1 MTPLRLVR
9 LAARL
14 RLRLLQLRRAVLLL
28 AIVPPM
34 VQWPAPPVAFPDS
47 GPPLAPPDVR
57 ELAVHLEDYR
67 VTLLADT
74 VSPGTLRLAVVNAGQ
89 RTHNLRLQSPEAE
102 ARTTDLLPG
111 ERATLEL
118 TLPRPGAYAL
128 VCDVAYHQQKG
139 MVAVLT
145 VASEEAPPPG
155 GG

>member
-1 MTPLRLVR
+1 MAPLRLVR

-14 RLRLLQLRRAVLLL
+14 RLRPLRLRRAVLLL
-28 AIVPPM
+28 AIVPP
-34 VQWPAPPVAFPDS
+34 VQWPAPPAAVPDS
-47 GPPLAPPDVR
+47 GPPLAPPAVP

-74 VSPGTLRLAVVNAGQ
+74 VSPGTLRLAVRNASQ
-89 RTHNLRLQSPEAE
+89 RAHNLRLQSPEAE

-145 VASEEAPPPG
+145 VAPEEAPPPG